1 MWPWIKRWRDWAM
14 HDLWRM
20 HRSSPQ
26 PQALHYSYE
35 KAGLT
40 INDQPIPWNADAV
53 VVEASL
59 RISNPAA
66 RRKAD
71 FQLRLPG
78 RDPHPADNLRPVEA
92 PPGGPEDW
100 FRLFFRLP
108 PPPQSVTAEVFWKN
122 HSKGQLNLPLLT
134 QDEFIQHL
142 GLQLPTLSV
151 RLGNESVAC
160 QTFVCTQ
167 CKGLLASAL
176 VTSPTSL
183 VPLLDLGLRVEF
195 RSERSSA
202 VQNLPAQLCSSQL
215 RGRQALVTVVPPR
228 FPKHIGSW
236 LATWMLDGHPLA
248 TQRIRAISKRHFQR
262 SLRVTDSHFL
272 IETVKGSVG
281 LVRQLPPLEELKRV
295 VPCFLVSS
303 REPGM
308 AGVCRLQVR
317 AVMNPGAEQPA
328 SAALEQDLLVTD
340 GPTRF
345 APGSLLAADLAHVTG
360 FELRLGSSTLGSL
373 SLAPAPTA
381 SFTSEGGFKPAGDFS
396 WSPSAEEELNERLT
410 RLLDERSPSR

>member
-53 VVEASL
+53 VVEVSL
-59 RISNPAA
+59 RITNPAA

-71 FQLRLPG
+71 FQLRIPG
-78 RDPHPADNLRPVEA
+78 QDPITAENLRPMDGT
-92 PPGGPEDW
+92 PPGMEDR
-100 FRLFFRLP
+100 FRLFFRVP
-108 PPPQSVTAEVFWKN
+108 PPRQTVSAEVFWKN
-122 HSKGQLNLPLLT
+122 HSQGQLALPVLGM
-134 QDEFIQHL
+134 DEFIQRL
-142 GLQLPTLSV
+142 GLQMPTLSV

-167 CKGLLASAL
+167 CKGLIATAL

-183 VPLLDLGLRVEF
+183 APILDLGLHVEF

-202 VQNLPAQLCSSQL
+202 VQKIPAQLCSSQL

-236 LATWMLDGHPLA
+236 LATWVLNGHPLA
-248 TQRIRAISKRHFQR
+248 TQRIRAISKKHFQR
-262 SLRVTDSHFL
+262 SLRVSDSHFL
-272 IETVKGSVG
+272 IETVKGMVS
-281 LVRQLPPLEELKRV
+281 LVRQLPPLEEVKRA
-295 VPCFLVSS
+295 VPCFLISS

-317 AVMNPGAEQPA
+317 AVMAPGAAPPA
-328 SAALEQDLLVTD
+328 SPALEEDLLVSD

-345 APGSLLAADLAHVTG
+345 APGSLSATDLAQVTG
-360 FELRLGSSTLGSL
+360 FELRLKSSTLGTL

-381 SFTSEGGFKPAGDFS
+381 SFTNEGGFKPAGDFS
-396 WSPSAEEELNERLT
+396 WSPTAEEELNERLC
-410 RLLDERSPSR
+410 RLLEERTTSR

>member
-59 RISNPAA
+59 RITNPAA

-78 RDPHPADNLRPVEA
+78 RDPLPADNLRPVDVL
-92 PPGGPEDW
+92 PGGPEDR

-108 PPPQSVTAEVFWKN
+108 TPPQTVTAEVFWKN
-122 HSKGQLNLPLLT
+122 HSQGQLTLPVLS

-142 GLQLPTLSV
+142 GLQMPTLSV

-167 CKGLLASAL
+167 CKGLIASAL

-183 VPLLDLGLRVEF
+183 VPILDLGLHVEF

-202 VQNLPAQLCSSQL
+202 VQHLPTQLCSSQL

-248 TQRIRAISKRHFQR
+248 TQRIRAISKRHFHR

-281 LVRQLPPLEELKRV
+281 LVRQLPPLDELKRV
-295 VPCFLVSS
+295 VPCFLISS

-317 AVMNPGAEQPA
+317 AVMSTGAEQPA
-328 SAALEQDLLVTD
+328 AAALEQDLLVTD

-345 APGSLLAADLAHVTG
+345 APGSLPAADLAHVTG

-373 SLAPAPTA
+373 SLAPAPA
-381 SFTSEGGFKPAGDFS
+381 AAFTSEGGFKPAGDFS

-410 RLLDERSPSR
+410 RLLDERSSSR